1 MQRARKKNLDTI
13 GSWVKDVN
21 PSKINRPA
29 LARKAML
36 VMGCSR
42 EKAHEYIRIILGDE
56 K

>member
-13 GSWVKDVN
+13 GGWVKDVQ
-21 PSKINRPA
+21 PSRIDRQA

-56 K
+56 E